1 MQKFKF
7 ELQDVLQFRIFEQKQ
22 AEVELGKALACEKEI
37 QDNLDTLAGQLADS
51 KRIIKGSTDFY
62 AINDSIKFQQFVKK
76 QTEYLLNKMAEA
88 KLVSEQKREILKKCM
103 QKTDAL
109 EKLKEKQL
117 EEWKRAENLED
128 DDFSDDIV
136 TGRYGRK

>member
-22 AEVELGKALACEKEI
+22 AEVELGKALASEKEI
-37 QDNLDTLAGQLADS
+37 QDNLDTLAGQLAES
-51 KRIIKGSTDFY
+51 KRIMKGSTDFY

-109 EKLKEKQL
+109 EKLKEKQM

>member
-37 QDNLDTLAGQLADS
+37 QDNLDTLAGQLAES
-51 KRIIKGSTDFY
+51 KRIMKGSTDFY

-117 EEWKRAENLED
+117 EEWKMAENLED

>member
-22 AEVELGKALACEKEI
+22 AEVELGKALACEKKI
-37 QDNLDTLAGQLADS
+37 QDNLDTLAGQLAES
-51 KRIIKGSTDFY
+51 KRIMKGSTDFY
-62 AINDSIKFQQFVKK
+62 AINDSIKFQYFVKK

-109 EKLKEKQL
+109 EKLKEKQM

>member
-37 QDNLDTLAGQLADS
+37 QDNLDTLAGQLAES
-51 KRIIKGSTDFY
+51 KRIMKGSTDFY

-117 EEWKRAENLED
+117 EEWKMAENLED
-128 DDFSDDIV
+128 GDFSDDIV

>member
-1 MQKFKF
+1 
-7 ELQDVLQFRIFEQKQ
+7 
-22 AEVELGKALACEKEI
+22 
-37 QDNLDTLAGQLADS
+37 
-51 KRIIKGSTDFY
+51 
-62 AINDSIKFQQFVKK
+62 
-76 QTEYLLNKMAEA
+76 MAEA

-117 EEWKRAENLED
+117 EEWKMAENLED
-128 DDFSDDIV
+128 GDFSDDIV

>member
-22 AEVELGKALACEKEI
+22 AEVELGKALASEKEI

>member
-37 QDNLDTLAGQLADS
+37 QDNLDVLAGQLAES
-51 KRIIKGSTDFY
+51 KRIMKGSTDFY

-117 EEWKRAENLED
+117 EEWKMAENLED

>member
-22 AEVELGKALACEKEI
+22 AEVELGKALASEKEI

-51 KRIIKGSTDFY
+51 KRIIKGSIDFY

>member
-22 AEVELGKALACEKEI
+22 AEVELGKALASEKEI

-117 EEWKRAENLED
+117 EEWKMAENLED
-128 DDFSDDIV
+128 GDFSDDIV

>member
-22 AEVELGKALACEKEI
+22 AEVELGKALASEKEI

-109 EKLKEKQL
+109 EKLKEKQM

>member
-22 AEVELGKALACEKEI
+22 AEVELGKALACEKKI
-37 QDNLDTLAGQLADS
+37 QDNLDTLAGQLAES
-51 KRIIKGSTDFY
+51 KRIMKGSTDFY
-62 AINDSIKFQQFVKK
+62 AINDSIKFQHFVKK
-76 QTEYLLNKMAEA
+76 QTEYLLNNMAEA

-109 EKLKEKQL
+109 EKLKEKQM